1 MRTLA
6 FINLKGGTGKTV
18 SAANV
23 AHIMAALHRKKVL
36 LVDGDKQGNASR
48 YFRRYG
54 EQDGTAELLMLG
66 PELMN
71 IAAAIYQTEY
81 KGLDI
86 ITSNME
92 LYKTDRMLYDS
103 ERETARVLASALERV
118 RNDYDF
124 CIIDNG
130 PAVDMVTLN
139 VLAAADDVL
148 IPIRPDEFSFS
159 GLLDLVEQVQAVQ
172 ESVNPGLTL
181 RGAFF
186 THWQNREPFVLAR
199 QSLED
204 SGRRLASLQLV
215 KQGKEAYRKMP
226 CMVEDG
232 EREPG
237 PEADELRAID
247 EAILLITTNGQRE
260 KTDWDKVQE
269 ATRLRAL
276 LDRKRRF
283 EKIPGETRKLI
294 AEQLGTTPAQVGRY
308 DSIEKHLIPA
318 FKGWLEEG
326 KIGISVA
333 YELSTLPED
342 VQENAAEE
350 CRETRAPVTLEDVRR
365 WKRDAEPWT
374 PPAGAEQ
381 ETTGAAEEVPPPP
394 LPPTEN
400 EGVRT
405 EPTKPTPMPP
415 DGKIVDFPAPSSPP
429 PAEDTPRPEKEP
441 MHKRMAANILEDL
454 QMYCEE
460 MLGIEAGLADTWAER
475 ADALAVAIAALRR

>member
-1 MRTLA
+1 MGFDIMDLQRGRGPVQA
-6 FINLKGGTGKTV
+6 RSRADEGRAVLK
-18 SAANV
+18 
-23 AHIMAALHRKKVL
+23 
-36 LVDGDKQGNASR
+36 
-48 YFRRYG
+48 Y
-54 EQDGTAELLMLG
+54 
-66 PELMN
+66 
-71 IAAAIYQTEY
+71 
-81 KGLDI
+81 
-86 ITSNME
+86 
-92 LYKTDRMLYDS
+92 
-103 ERETARVLASALERV
+103 
-118 RNDYDF
+118 
-124 CIIDNG
+124 ID
-130 PAVDMVTLN
+130 V
-139 VLAAADDVL
+139 
-148 IPIRPDEFSFS
+148 E
-159 GLLDLVEQVQAVQ
+159 DLVPSEDNFYSMSAIDELAGLIELSGGVKQ
-172 ESVNPGLTL
+172 PGLVVPL
-181 RGAFF
+181 GGGKYK
-186 THWQNREPFVLAR
+186 L
-199 QSLED
+199 L
-204 SGRRLASLQLV
+204 SGHRRRLASLQLV

-226 CMVEDG
+226 CMVEDA
-232 EREPG
+232 EREQG

-276 LDRKRRF
+276 LEKKRRF
-283 EKIPGETRKLI
+283 EKIPGETRKII

-308 DSIEKHLIPA
+308 DSIEKHLIPL
-318 FKGWLEEG
+318 FKAWLEKG

-342 VQENAAEE
+342 VQEIAAEE